1 MFIQAP
7 TARSRSLIKA
17 VTWRMVGSI
26 DTFVLSFVIQMIFGM
41 DLHKSAKVAISVAA
55 VETITK
61 IILYYFHER
70 AWARVP
76 WGRADKVIEAEK
88 LHDAVA
94 DA

>member
-1 MFIQAP
+1 MFIHAP

-26 DTFVLSFVIQMIFGM
+26 DTFVLSFVIQLIFGM
-41 DLHKSAKVAISVAA
+41 DMHKSAKVAISVAA

-88 LHDAVA
+88 SHDAVA